1 MRLDRSCLDWSV
13 GGGVALVTPLVV
25 AVVAGLVVLPHCLLH
40 HHHLPL
46 ILTIS
51 SKPTNFSFLTK
62 FKSVFFQEIVN
73 IFLLNTFS
81 FCGWLGWDLT
91 ILSSQQRVD
100 KMGGNIIL
108 LVVMFVMISVMIS
121 VMIAVVISLV
131 SVEGKSVDEG
141 LLQSWRQGLTVS
153 RGKTNQSEE
162 N

>member
-1 MRLDRSCLDWSV
+1 MR
-13 GGGVALVTPLVV
+13 
-25 AVVAGLVVLPHCLLH
+25 
-40 HHHLPL
+40 
-46 ILTIS
+46 
-51 SKPTNFSFLTK
+51 
-62 FKSVFFQEIVN
+62 
-73 IFLLNTFS
+73 
-81 FCGWLGWDLT
+81 
-91 ILSSQQRVD
+91 
-100 KMGGNIIL
+100 GNIIL